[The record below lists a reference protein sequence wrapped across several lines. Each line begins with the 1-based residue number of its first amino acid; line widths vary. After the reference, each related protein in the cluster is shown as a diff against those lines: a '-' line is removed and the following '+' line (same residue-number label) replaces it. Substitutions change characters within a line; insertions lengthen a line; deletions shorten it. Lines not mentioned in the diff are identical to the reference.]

1 MIDVARKLE
10 LTRDVARLTADPLD
24 ELGIRF
30 EPIRPEQHA
39 ESWRTFARAVREDRV
54 PSRLVVY
61 VHVPFCARVCSYC
74 LLAATAAPGRRH
86 IEAYVRAL
94 RAEIARQAPILA
106 GLPVDA
112 VHIGGGT
119 PTLLS
124 EAELDA
130 LLTDVASAF
139 SHGPGFHIG
148 IEGHP
153 ATTTR
158 EKAETLARR
167 GVGRISLGVESFT
180 PAVLTRVNRSDQSAV
195 KVARAVEAARG
206 AGLVVNLD
214 LLAGLPGE
222 SLESFEASVRAALE
236 LEPDSLS
243 VNRWLA
249 EKSALAT
256 EGVVPSPEDGQLA
269 DRMLELADRIIRE
282 TRPPSDPPARAPFV
296 AGYGTQ
302 YDWAPRTTGYFQQ
315 DMIGPSSILALGHG
329 GLGHLFAGYFFTA
342 AGSAAEWVAAV
353 EAGRAPELL
362 AAPVSRRF
370 ELAFALAEH
379 AGRGCFDPSST
390 LGTEARGLFPS
401 ELDFLFDAGL
411 LRNEG
416 GRWSKP
422 VREGFDAVQLM
433 LFLLTSEDELGRRA
447 RQLRDAAR
455 PLTGGLRQYREIP
468 AELPASV
475 LWCRIAMRADAT
487 ARRLASSEVG

>member
-1 MIDVARKLE
+1 MSDFSRKLA
-10 LTRDVARLTADPLD
+10 LTREVSRLAADPLD
-24 ELGIRF
+24 ELGVRF
-30 EPIRPEQHA
+30 EPIRPEQHL
-39 ESWRTFARAVREDRV
+39 ESWRSFARAAHEDRV
-54 PSRLVVY
+54 PKNLVVY

-94 RAEIARQAPILA
+94 RAEIARHAPVVA
-106 GLPVDA
+106 GLAVDA

-119 PTLLS
+119 PTLLT
-124 EAELDA
+124 ETELDA
-130 LLTDVASAF
+130 LLADVGAAF
-139 SHGPGFHIG
+139 TRGGGFHIG

-180 PAVLTRVNRSDQSAV
+180 PAVLARVNRGDQSAV
-195 KVARAVEAARG
+195 KVARAVDAARG
-206 AGLVVNLD
+206 AGLSVNLD

-222 SLESFEASVRAALE
+222 TLESFGESVRAALA

-249 EKSALAT
+249 EKSALGA
-256 EGVVPSPEDGQLA
+256 EGLVPSPDEGRLA
-269 DRMLELADRIIRE
+269 DRMLELADQIIRE
-282 TRPPSDPPARAPFV
+282 TRPPSDPPARPPFV
-296 AGYGTQ
+296 PGYGTQ
-302 YDWAPRTTGYFQQ
+302 YDWAPRPSGYFQQ

-342 AGSAAEWVAAV
+342 AGSAADWVATI
-353 EAGRAPELL
+353 EGGREPELL

-379 AGRGCFDPSST
+379 AGRGCFDPSSA
-390 LGTEARGLFPS
+390 LGKETRGAFHS
-401 ELDFLFDAGL
+401 ELEFLFGAGL

-416 GRWSKP
+416 ARWSKP
-422 VREGFDAVQLM
+422 AGDGFDAAQLM
-433 LFLLTSEDELGRRA
+433 LFLLASEEELGRRVGV
-447 RQLRDAAR
+447 LRDAAL
-455 PLTGGLRQYREIP
+455 PLPGGLRQYREI
-468 AELPASV
+468 ASELPASL

-487 ARRLASSEVG
+487 ARRLAASEDR